1 MEYTIIIIFVLLY
14 FTSKVTWP
22 FSGKNAHPINF
33 VLFTQI
39 FILTLPGVL
48 ILTFFKECAGS
59 ITCEIIAENIKINV
73 MLDYFTVLCFILLG
87 VLSSFFLLK
96 GKTDFRP
103 ASNAHRRYLNTCFIL
118 TLLIFLVK
126 IISVNQVPL
135 FLTLLGHK
143 DAAEIQKAEILRGE
157 DGFSFPV
164 INFLIKYFPL
174 YFYYSTLI
182 GLFKRKVTIVYFVMA
197 FLVTSVTMLYDLQKG
212 PVVIMIIGSFW
223 LYWAYTGKA
232 KMIVVGGIFSLFLVG
247 VLFYIS
253 FDFGDDTQY
262 FITAVLNRTFIAQ
275 NDGMYW
281 VYQYYNILPNKEL
294 YSLWGVPLAQQF
306 GIPQIDPLSDIIGV
320 VFPQAK
326 DSWVNTTTFLL
337 GEAKAIFGDYSSII
351 SSLVVF
357 INVFVV
363 CVLST
368 LLVRVSKNI
377 FYPAIFVMIQTI
389 PFANNLTDLL
399 YGRFIFGFLVFML
412 FPVLICFLCYGKL
425 KNDE

>member
-1 MEYTIIIIFVLLY
+1 
-14 FTSKVTWP
+14 
-22 FSGKNAHPINF
+22 
-33 VLFTQI
+33 
-39 FILTLPGVL
+39 
-48 ILTFFKECAGS
+48 
-59 ITCEIIAENIKINV
+59 
-73 MLDYFTVLCFILLG
+73 
-87 VLSSFFLLK
+87 
-96 GKTDFRP
+96 
-103 ASNAHRRYLNTCFIL
+103 
-118 TLLIFLVK
+118 
-126 IISVNQVPL
+126 
-135 FLTLLGHK
+135 
-143 DAAEIQKAEILRGE
+143 
-157 DGFSFPV
+157 
-164 INFLIKYFPL
+164 
-174 YFYYSTLI
+174 
-182 GLFKRKVTIVYFVMA
+182 TIVYFVMA

-337 GEAKAIFGDYSSII
+337 GEAKAIFGDYSS
-351 SSLVVF
+351 
-357 INVFVV
+357 
-363 CVLST
+363 
-368 LLVRVSKNI
+368 
-377 FYPAIFVMIQTI
+377 
-389 PFANNLTDLL
+389 
-399 YGRFIFGFLVFML
+399 
-412 FPVLICFLCYGKL
+412 
-425 KNDE
+425 

>member
-1 MEYTIIIIFVLLY
+1 
-14 FTSKVTWP
+14 
-22 FSGKNAHPINF
+22 
-33 VLFTQI
+33 
-39 FILTLPGVL
+39 
-48 ILTFFKECAGS
+48 
-59 ITCEIIAENIKINV
+59 
-73 MLDYFTVLCFILLG
+73 
-87 VLSSFFLLK
+87 
-96 GKTDFRP
+96 
-103 ASNAHRRYLNTCFIL
+103 
-118 TLLIFLVK
+118 
-126 IISVNQVPL
+126 
-135 FLTLLGHK
+135 
-143 DAAEIQKAEILRGE
+143 
-157 DGFSFPV
+157 
-164 INFLIKYFPL
+164 
-174 YFYYSTLI
+174 
-182 GLFKRKVTIVYFVMA
+182 
-197 FLVTSVTMLYDLQKG
+197 TMLYDLQKG